1 MKTRILQ
8 IVLFLVI
15 IVLAYLVYQSINK
28 PLEFNKEKDKREL
41 AVVQDLKD
49 IRSGQL
55 MYKKLHD
62 GYASNLDTL
71 MMFLRDGEIPIVK
84 QTQDPDDTTM
94 TIKIN
99 DTIGYIGVADSLYQY
114 AGFNLDSLPYIPQ
127 TGVFY
132 EMSAGEI
139 ETGGMK
145 VQVFEVLAPYALI
158 LKGTD
163 SQLIVNLIKSKEE
176 IDRYPGLKVGSMTE
190 ASTDGNWE

>member
-28 PLEFNKEKDKREL
+28 PLEFNKEKNKREL
-41 AVVQDLKD
+41 VVVQDLKD

-62 GYASNLDTL
+62 GYAPTLDTL
-71 MMFLRDGEIPIVK
+71 MMFLRDGQIPIVK
-84 QTQDPDDTTM
+84 QTQDPNDTTM

-99 DTIGYIGVADSLYQY
+99 DTIGYIGVADSLFQHP
-114 AGFNLDSLPYIPQ
+114 GFILNNLPYIPE
-127 TGVFY
+127 TGVYY
-132 EMSAGEI
+132 EMAAGEI
-139 ETGGMK
+139 ETGGMN
-145 VQVFEVLAPYALI
+145 VQVFEVLAPYELI
-158 LKGTD
+158 LKGLNN
-163 SQLIVNLIKSKEE
+163 QLIVNLVKSKNE

-190 ASTDGNWE
+190 ATTDGNWE

>member
-28 PLEFNKEKDKREL
+28 PLEFNKEKNKREL
-41 AVVQDLKD
+41 VVVQDLKD

-62 GYASNLDTL
+62 GYAPTLDTL
-71 MMFLRDGEIPIVK
+71 MMFLRDGQIPIVK
-84 QTQDPDDTTM
+84 QTQDPNDTTM

-99 DTIGYIGVADSLYQY
+99 DTIGYIGVADSLFQHP
-114 AGFNLDSLPYIPQ
+114 GFILNNLPYIPE
-127 TGVFY
+127 TGVYY

-139 ETGGMK
+139 ETGGMN
-145 VQVFEVLAPYALI
+145 VQVFEVLAPYELI
-158 LKGTD
+158 LKGLNN
-163 SQLIVNLIKSKEE
+163 QLIVNLVKSKNE

-190 ASTDGNWE
+190 ATTDGNWE